1 LWGGNWAVF
10 DAATEGRRAAVVA
23 SRRDAINPQL
33 FPFFSLSL
41 NPKKEGEHVMCW

>member
-1 LWGGNWAVF
+1 MF

-33 FPFFSLSL
+33 FPFFPSITQ
-41 NPKKEGEHVMCW
+41 PKKEGKHVMCW

>member
-1 LWGGNWAVF
+1 VL
-10 DAATEGRRAAVVA
+10 DAATDGKRAAVVA

-41 NPKKEGEHVMCW
+41 IPKKEGEHVMWW